1 VRRPTSFGS
10 MSARNMVTPRSFR
23 SSRFATLTIAAA
35 ALATVV
41 FSSWEQHDGVQPST
55 FAVMSHGVVPISARR
70 SAGCSTSAASDRSD
84 SRVACYAKRIK
95 SKAIKLRQGKEYAKR
110 KPKQELLT
118 KKELRLR
125 TTKVRLL
132 RRADI
137 METERWLHENP
148 NGPKH
153 QWSVVQTRQYM
164 EANQVDTDERIRE
177 QYGIPLPPIRF
188 MRDALNQMRQERLSA
203 GSRGQQQGQEDK
215 GESDTKKKVVAKGRP
230 KSIDLTDI
238 NSEFM
243 SYRGIAI
250 SKKKAQQ
257 TAMRKKR

>member
-1 VRRPTSFGS
+1 
-10 MSARNMVTPRSFR
+10 MAAPRSSR
-23 SSRFATLTIAAA
+23 SSRFAALTIGAA
-35 ALATVV
+35 ALATLA
-41 FSSWEQHDGVQPST
+41 FYPGQQYDGVPPST
-55 FAVMSHGVVPISARR
+55 FAVVSHGMLPISARCIAGR
-70 SAGCSTSAASDRSD
+70 SDGVSLDRSD
-84 SRVACYAKRIK
+84 SLVACHAKRVK
-95 SKAIKLRQGKEYAKR
+95 SKKIKLNQGKEYAKFH
-110 KPKQELLT
+110 KQELLT
-118 KKELRLR
+118 KKELRMR
-125 TTKVRLL
+125 TTKLRLL

-137 METERWLHENP
+137 RETERWLHENP

-153 QWSVVQTRQYM
+153 QWSVLQTRQYM

-177 QYGIPLPPIRF
+177 QLGIPLPPIRF
-188 MRDALNQMRQERLSA
+188 MRDALNQMRQERLQA
-203 GSRGQQQGQEDK
+203 GSTGRKAVEAKEDK
-215 GESDTKKKVVAKGRP
+215 AAEGKPKVAKRA

>member
-1 VRRPTSFGS
+1 
-10 MSARNMVTPRSFR
+10 MSAHNMAAPRSSR
-23 SSRFATLTIAAA
+23 SSRFAALSIGAA
-35 ALATVV
+35 ALATLA
-41 FSSWEQHDGVQPST
+41 FYSGQQHDTFLPST
-55 FAVMSHGVVPISARR
+55 FAVASHGMLPISARCI
-70 SAGCSTSAASDRSD
+70 AGRNDGVISDRSD
-84 SRVACYAKRIK
+84 SLVACHAKRVK
-95 SKAIKLRQGKEYAKR
+95 SKKIKLNQGKEYAKR
-110 KPKQELLT
+110 HKMELLT
-118 KKELRLR
+118 KKELRMR
-125 TTKVRLL
+125 TTKLRLL

-148 NGPKH
+148 NSPTH

-177 QYGIPLPPIRF
+177 QLGIPLPPIRF
-188 MRDALNQMRQERLSA
+188 MRDALNQIRQERLQA
-203 GSRGQQQGQEDK
+203 GSTARNAAKAKEDK
-215 GESDTKKKVVAKGRP
+215 EGDGPKKVVKARA

-257 TAMRKKR
+257 TAQRKKR